1 MFEERAEKT
10 FYEYTNSSELYTMT
24 GYNTYLDKIKD
35 YIEEKT
41 KQWFGIGTAWIK
53 NDSSNSTMEIKVM
66 NCEGEEF
73 IMTGVPY
80 KVTFDRLTNVEFPR
94 FLKAIMDKMPNY
106 KDILMKVF

>member
-1 MFEERAEKT
+1 
-10 FYEYTNSSELYTMT
+10 MT
-24 GYNTYLDKIKD
+24 GYNAYLDKIKD

-53 NDSSNSTMEIKVM
+53 NDWLNPTMEIKVM

-73 IMTGVPY
+73 IMTGVPC
-80 KVTFDRLTNVEFPR
+80 KVTFDKLTDVEFPR
-94 FLKAIMDKMPNY
+94 FLKAIMDNMPNY